1 MRRMLA
7 TVEVQ
12 RVLILAFAVWM
23 LTGAYMGHPFLQ
35 VVAEATGAA
44 LWTLLL
50 GWSFTLHTPWALV
63 ARIGLT
69 AGVVAHGAAT
79 LGAELPVLLAVVAGA
94 GLLAGAGE
102 RLAHRSIAA

>member
-12 RVLILAFAVWM
+12 RVLIVAFSVWM

-50 GWSFTLHTPWALV
+50 GWSFTLHTPWVPL
-63 ARIGLT
+63 
-69 AGVVAHGAAT
+69 
-79 LGAELPVLLAVVAGA
+79 LLAAGAVA